1 MVVSKNHILEVWKLY
16 GYVKDNQKLWIDQLV
31 KHDLKLFCSFLPWLI
46 ENLEYINL
54 LKTFEMLD
62 NKLTGR
68 Y

>member
-16 GYVKDNQKLWIDQLV
+16 GYLEDNQKLWIGHLV
-31 KHDLKLFCSFLPWLI
+31 KHDLMLFCSFLPWLI

-54 LKTFEMLD
+54 LKTFEMLG

-68 Y
+68 

>member
-31 KHDLKLFCSFLPWLI
+31 KHDLTPFFSFLPWLI

>member
-16 GYVKDNQKLWIDQLV
+16 GYVEDNQKLWIGQLV
-31 KHDLKLFCSFLPWLI
+31 KHDLMLLCSFLPWLI

-54 LKTFEMLD
+54 LKTFEMLG

-68 Y
+68 

>member
-16 GYVKDNQKLWIDQLV
+16 GYVEDSQKLWIGQLV
-31 KHDLKLFCSFLPWLI
+31 KHDLMLFCSFLPWLI

-54 LKTFEMLD
+54 LKTFEMLG

-68 Y
+68 